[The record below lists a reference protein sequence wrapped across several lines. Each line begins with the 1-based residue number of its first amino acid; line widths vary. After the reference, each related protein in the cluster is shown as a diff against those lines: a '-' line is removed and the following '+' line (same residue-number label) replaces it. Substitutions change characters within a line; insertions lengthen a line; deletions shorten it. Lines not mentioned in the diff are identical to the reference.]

1 MLCSSYVERLDTAK
15 SFIFRPFGCKVSFLS
30 TASTN
35 NLNFLGS
42 LESLFITSVLFVTDY
57 LGSPCRSLKML
68 GEAKNESCSAYGQLM
83 LGSLLVSINLFVSL
97 RAENAFLSF
106 YFGEL
111 KLEKVK

>member
-1 MLCSSYVERLDTAK
+1 
-15 SFIFRPFGCKVSFLS
+15 
-30 TASTN
+30 
-35 NLNFLGS
+35 
-42 LESLFITSVLFVTDY
+42 
-57 LGSPCRSLKML
+57 ML

-83 LGSLLVSINLFVSL
+83 LGSLLVSINLLVSL